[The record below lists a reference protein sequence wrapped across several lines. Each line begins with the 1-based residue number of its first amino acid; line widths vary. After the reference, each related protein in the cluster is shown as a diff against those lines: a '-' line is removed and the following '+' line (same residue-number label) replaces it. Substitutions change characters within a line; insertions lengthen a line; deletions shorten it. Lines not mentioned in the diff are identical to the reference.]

1 MSFTIENYNISINL
15 IDNVLFIKVIDT
27 ISLTIYQ
34 ESFNDYSKQNYDL
47 LIDYLQNNNIQ
58 INKNINSVTLINQN
72 LVFNIKKINRK
83 YNKILSL

>member
-15 IDNVLFIKVIDT
+15 IDNILFVKVIDT